1 MYDDDRDALA
11 AEYVLG
17 TLSADEREQAE
28 ALLAIDPGFAEIV
41 HVWERR
47 LGELNVMVE
56 AVEPPAEVW
65 DKIKSEIVGPEVAAH
80 GAVAP
85 EPRFTAEEEFS
96 FPAIE
101 ETSPPAASAVAAEEL
116 PAIAAADET
125 AVAER
130 YEHDQEQPVA
140 PDAHAPL
147 VGDEAFQD
155 LLAGPLPE
163 APEDADEPSE
173 LLASSL
179 LPPEPESVSE
189 SAVDKKPEPDG
200 AQDLEAELEADLKAV
215 VLSDLIR
222 EDSDRDE
229 LGEDSRRDPAAKPF
243 TPVVPPRA
251 ERDVAERNAE
261 VIVLARRARRW
272 RRMTAAMTAIAA
284 LLALYVGVSQFAPG
298 LIPVGRHAPSAT
310 TAQVASAP
318 PAPRLVAVLQQDPTT
333 PAFLVSIDPTSR
345 QLTVRRVSATPEPG
359 RSYELWL
366 ISSKYPAPQSLGLV
380 GASEFTARA
389 LPSAFDADTIKT
401 ASYAISL
408 EPAGGSPTGAPTG
421 PILFKGQIVESLP
434 DSAE

>member
-41 HVWERR
+41 RVWERR

-65 DKIKSEIVGPEVAAH
+65 DKIKSEIAGSE
-80 GAVAP
+80 AVAHEAITL
-85 EPRFTAEEEFS
+85 EPRFTADEEFS
-96 FPAIE
+96 FPPIE
-101 ETSPPAASAVAAEEL
+101 EALPHAAPAVAAEEA
-116 PAIAAADET
+116 PET
-125 AVAER
+125 AVAEPHQ
-130 YEHDQEQPVA
+130 HDEEQPAA
-140 PDAHAPL
+140 PDADARMAD
-147 VGDEAFQD
+147 DEAFRD

-163 APEDADEPSE
+163 APEDSDEPPE
-173 LLASSL
+173 LPASSL
-179 LPPEPESVSE
+179 LPPEPESAPK
-189 SAVDKKPEPDG
+189 SAADKMPEPVG
-200 AQDLEAELEADLKAV
+200 TQDLEADLKAV
-215 VLSDLIR
+215 VLSDLVR

-229 LGEDSRRDPAAKPF
+229 LGEGSKRGPATEPF
-243 TPVVPPRA
+243 TPVVPPR
-251 ERDVAERNAE
+251 AERNAE

-298 LIPVGRHAPSAT
+298 LIPVSRHAPSTT
-310 TAQVASAP
+310 TAQVAAAP
-318 PAPRLVAVLQQDPTT
+318 PPSRLVAVLQQDPTT
-333 PAFLVSIDPTSR
+333 PAFLVSIDPASR
-345 QLTVRRVSATPEPG
+345 MLTVRRVSAEPEPG

-366 ISSKYPAPQSLGLV
+366 ISNKYPAPRSLGLV

-389 LPSAFDADTIKT
+389 LPSGFDAETIKT

-421 PILFKGQIVESLP
+421 PVLFKGQIVESLP
-434 DSAE
+434 GSAG